1 MIRSSMQKRRNFL
14 KKIGAG
20 VTATLLAPG
29 TRLLANDSPPHPP
42 LPFRG
47 KDGPLDEKYWEMVKR
62 QFLIAPDKMIVNAA
76 NLCPSPHFIYEKVN
90 QYTDALARDVSFQ
103 NRAVFAKVRG
113 EALTMLAEYLGVS
126 TAEVAITR
134 NTSESNNI
142 IVNGIDFKPSDEVI
156 LWEQNHP
163 TNLIAW
169 KNRARREGFKVKVIS
184 VPTHP
189 NSLDDLVQAF
199 TKAVTPNTRLI
210 AFSHISNVSGL
221 AMPAKEICS
230 MAREKGILTL
240 VDGAQSFGFLDLDL
254 KDIGCSFY
262 SGSAHKWLMG
272 PLENGVL
279 YVDEAHQARVWPNI
293 IAAGWQEDHQTLDEK
308 VAALGQRNTP
318 STSAMPDII
327 AFHQSIGKANVEARV
342 RQLNTYLKAQIGK
355 HLPQAEFTTPLSED
369 LSGGVTIL
377 RIPGQ
382 EPRVLF
388 DQLYRDYGIAGA
400 PTGGLRISPN
410 IYCTVKDMDRVVEA
424 LQAIVG

>member
-1 MIRSSMQKRRNFL
+1 MIRSSIQKRRNFL
-14 KKIGAG
+14 RKIGAG
-20 VTATLLAPG
+20 ITATLLSPG
-29 TRLLANDSPPHPP
+29 TQLLANDAPHHPR
-42 LPFRG
+42 LPFKG
-47 KDGPLDEKYWEMVKR
+47 EDGPLDEKYWEMVKR

-103 NRAVFAKVRG
+103 NRAVFAKVRE
-113 EALTMLAEYLGVS
+113 EALTMLAEYLGIS
-126 TAEVAITR
+126 SGEVAITR

-169 KNRARREGFKVKVIS
+169 QNRARREGFKVKVIA
-184 VPTHP
+184 VPAQP
-189 NSLDDLVQAF
+189 NSPDDLVQAF
-199 TKAVTPNTRLI
+199 TEAVTPNTRLI

-230 MAREKGILTL
+230 MARAKGIMTL

-279 YVDEAHQARVWPNI
+279 YVDEAHQAAIWPNI
-293 IAAGWQEDHQTLDEK
+293 IAAGWQEDHTTLDEK
-308 VAALGQRNTP
+308 VAVLGQRNTP

-327 AFHQSIGKANVEARV
+327 AFHQAIGKANVEARV
-342 RQLNTYLKAQIGK
+342 RQLNTYLKVQIGK
-355 HLPQAEFTTPLSED
+355 HLPQAEFTTPLSEA

-377 RIPGQ
+377 RIPDQ
-382 EPRVLF
+382 DPRKLF
-388 DQLYRDYGIAGA
+388 DQLYRDFGIAGA

-410 IYCTVKDMDRVVEA
+410 IYCTLKDMDRVVEA
-424 LQAIVG
+424 LQTIVG

>member
-1 MIRSSMQKRRNFL
+1 MIRTSIQKRRNFL
-14 KKIGAG
+14 RKIGAG
-20 VTATLLAPG
+20 VAATLLAPTTQLVASDSSG
-29 TRLLANDSPPHPP
+29 IPRLPIREAD
-42 LPFRG
+42 R
-47 KDGPLDEKYWEMVKR
+47 PLDEKYWEMVKK
-62 QFLIAPDKMIVNAA
+62 QFLIAPDKLIVNAA
-76 NLCPSPHFIYEKVN
+76 NLCPNPHFIYEKVN

-103 NRAVFAKVRG
+103 NRAVFSKVRE
-113 EALTMLAEYLGVS
+113 EALAMLAKYLGVS
-126 TAEVAITR
+126 DAEVAITR

-169 KNRARREGFKVKVIS
+169 QNRSRREGFKVKVIS
-184 VPTHP
+184 VPAQP
-189 NSLDDLVQAF
+189 NSPNELLHAF
-199 TKAVTPNTRLI
+199 SKAITTNTRLI
-210 AFSHISNVSGL
+210 AFSHISNVSGIAL
-221 AMPAKEICS
+221 PAKEICT
-230 MAREKGILTL
+230 MAREKGVLTL

-279 YVDEAHQARVWPNI
+279 YVDKEHQATIWPNI
-293 IAAGWQEDHQTLDEK
+293 IAAGWSEDHTTLDEK
-308 VAALGQRNTP
+308 VAVLGQRNTP

-327 AFHQSIGKANVEARV
+327 AFHQAIGKANVEIRV
-342 RQLNTYLKAQIGK
+342 RQLNTYLKGQIGK
-355 HLPQAEFTTPLSED
+355 QLPQAEFTTPLSEA

-382 EPRVLF
+382 EPRKLF
-388 DQLYRDYGIAGA
+388 DQLYRDFGIAGA

-410 IYCTVKDMDRVVEA
+410 IYCTLKDMDRVVEA
-424 LQAIVG
+424 LKTIVA